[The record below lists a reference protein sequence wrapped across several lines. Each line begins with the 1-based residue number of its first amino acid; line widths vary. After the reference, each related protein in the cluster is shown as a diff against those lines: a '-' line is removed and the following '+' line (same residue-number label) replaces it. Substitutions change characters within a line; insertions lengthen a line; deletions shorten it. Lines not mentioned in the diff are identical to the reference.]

1 MQETLQLL
9 LVVAVITIIA
19 FLITQSTSDA
29 VEQRFRLEEQIQKLL
44 VRDEVTLTDFID
56 VMGQPKSIEAVTCE
70 GTKCIK
76 AIWDLSYATVEC
88 WKRLVVVLN
97 EEKRQVFFSEFLD
110 LAVAERSI
118 EGVRCVEAP
127 R

>member
-9 LVVAVITIIA
+9 LAVAVITILA

-29 VEQRFRLEEQIQKLL
+29 VQQRIRLEEQIEGLL
-44 VRDEVTLTDFID
+44 MRDEVTLTDFID
-56 VMGQPKSIEAVTCE
+56 VLGQPRSLETVTCE
-70 GTKCIK
+70 GVKCIK
-76 AIWDLSYATVEC
+76 AVWDLSYATVEC

-97 EEKRQVFFSEFLD
+97 EEKRRVFFSEFID
-110 LAVAERSI
+110 LVVAERSL

>member
-29 VEQRFRLEEQIQKLL
+29 VQQRIRLEEQIQELL
-44 VRDEVTLTDFID
+44 VQDEVTLADFID
-56 VMGQPKSIEAVTCE
+56 VLGQPKSIETVTCE

-76 AIWDLSYATVEC
+76 AVWDLSYATVEC

-97 EEKRQVFFSEFLD
+97 EEKRRVFFSEFID
-110 LAVAERSI
+110 LVVVQRSL